1 MQPENITNFIE
12 TNLFANQYIYSMV
25 MEINESEL
33 INRAKS
39 GDKSALTDIVQLYE
53 KKIYNFALRYLHNK
67 EDAEDVLQETF
78 ISVIKAINSFK
89 GNSSLSTWI
98 YRIAA
103 NASLMKL
110 RTRKRVFESFDED
123 VIDLSRDY
131 PSVNQHL
138 SRSPLDVVGDKEL
151 AENITKNIDS
161 LSPKYRSVFL
171 LRDVEGFS
179 AKEVSHML
187 NMTIPAVKSNLR
199 RARIA
204 LRDKLADVLV

>member
-1 MQPENITNFIE
+1 M
-12 TNLFANQYIYSMV
+12 

-33 INRAKS
+33 IGKAKK
-39 GDKSALTDIVQLYE
+39 GDKSALSEIVNLYE
-53 KKIYNFALRYLHNK
+53 KKIYNFALLYLHNK

-78 ISVIKAINSFK
+78 MSVIKAINSFK
-89 GNSSLSTWI
+89 GNSTLSTWI
-98 YRIAA
+98 FRIAA

-123 VIDLSRDY
+123 KIDLSRDY
-131 PSVNQHL
+131 STVDRQL
-138 SRSPLDVVGDKEL
+138 SRSPLEILGDKDL
-151 AENITKNIDS
+151 SENITKNIDS

-179 AKEVSHML
+179 GKEVSLML

-204 LRDKLADVLV
+204 LRDKLSDVLV

>member
-1 MQPENITNFIE
+1 MK
-12 TNLFANQYIYSMV
+12 
-25 MEINESEL
+25 EIDESVL
-33 INRAKS
+33 VSKAKK
-39 GDKSALTDIVQLYE
+39 GDRYALTNIVQLYE

-78 ISVIKAINSFK
+78 LSVVKAINSFK
-89 GNSSLSTWI
+89 GKSSLSTWI

-110 RTRKRVFESFDED
+110 RTRDRVFESFDEER
-123 VIDLSRDY
+123 IDLSRDY
-131 PSVNQHL
+131 PAMDQRL
-138 SRSPLDVVGDKEL
+138 SRSPFDVVSDRDL
-151 AENITKNIDS
+151 AESITKNIDS

-179 AKEVSHML
+179 SKEVSNML

-204 LRDKLADVLV
+204 LRDKMSDVLC

>member
-1 MQPENITNFIE
+1 MK
-12 TNLFANQYIYSMV
+12 
-25 MEINESEL
+25 EIDESEL
-33 INRAKS
+33 ISKAKK
-39 GDKSALTDIVQLYE
+39 GDTSALTEIVHLYE

-78 ISVIKAINSFK
+78 ISVVKAINSFK

-98 YRIAA
+98 FRIAA

-110 RTRKRVFESFDED
+110 RTQKRVFESFDED
-123 VIDLSRDY
+123 SIDLSRDY
-131 PSVNQHL
+131 PTMDRNL

-151 AENITKNIDS
+151 AENITRNIDS

-204 LRDKLADVLV
+204 LRDKLSDLLV